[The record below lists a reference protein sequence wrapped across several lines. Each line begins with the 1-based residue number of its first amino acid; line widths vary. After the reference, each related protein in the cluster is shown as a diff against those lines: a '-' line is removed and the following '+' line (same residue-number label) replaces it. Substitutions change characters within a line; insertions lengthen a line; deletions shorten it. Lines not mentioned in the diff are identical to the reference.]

1 MVKDIIIYVLIGA
14 GLLSASIAVIGL
26 FRFKIVYM
34 RLLVSSYIDSLG
46 MILMM
51 TGAMIASDG
60 LMMALKIALIII
72 LALITSPLSTHAI
85 TMSAYDSGYRTR

>member
-1 MVKDIIIYVLIGA
+1 MAKDIIIYILIGA

-26 FRFKIVYM
+26 FRFKVVYM
-34 RLLVSSYIDSLG
+34 RLLVSSNIDSLG

-60 LMMALKIALIII
+60 LMMALKIALITI
-72 LALITSPLSTHAI
+72 LALVTSPLSTHAI
-85 TMSAYDSGYRTR
+85 TMSAYDSGYRMR